1 LIYTRLGN
9 PIGRAELAALGGRA
23 VEEPRVR

>member
-9 PIGRAELAALGGRA
+9 PIGMAELAERPP
-23 VEEPRVR
+23 EKRKPRIR